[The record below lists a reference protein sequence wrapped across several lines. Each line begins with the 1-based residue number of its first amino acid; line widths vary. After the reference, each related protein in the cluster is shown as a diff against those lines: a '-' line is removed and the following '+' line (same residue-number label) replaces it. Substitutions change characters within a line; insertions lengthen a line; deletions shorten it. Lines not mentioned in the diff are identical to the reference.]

1 MSNIKNILTIIAF
14 ILGAIVALSLVGMV
28 ITAIQYLF
36 WLGVICIAA
45 VVAIKLFKKTDAPQ
59 LESKSY
65 VKELKSAE
73 RALEEYKRQTSSKP

>member
-1 MSNIKNILTIIAF
+1 MNNIKNILTVVAL

-28 ITAIQYLF
+28 ITALQYLF

-45 VVAIKLFKKTDAPQ
+45 VVAVKLLKKTDAPQ

-65 VKELKSAE
+65 MKELKSAE
-73 RALEEYKRQTSSKP
+73 RTLQEYKRQNPSKQ